1 MQEGVFIPV
10 YKSDDETDPVNYR
23 PISLL
28 SIFNRIVEK
37 LMYRQLKNFLD
48 ENDIPFKSQ
57 YGFREKHSKFR
68 NERKHLSDD
77 PEVILHE
84 RVKRD
89 ANSRGKSVSS
99 KFRRGALNWEPPYPE
114 GEDEASMKRHKDA
127 LASEWRKKNPDK
139 TRIETWIILTFP
151 ERRRQMN
158 QQTDLALL
166 KAEYPSLFDYN
177 QVNAD

>member
-1 MQEGVFIPV
+1 M
-10 YKSDDETDPVNYR
+10 
-23 PISLL
+23 
-28 SIFNRIVEK
+28 
-37 LMYRQLKNFLD
+37 
-48 ENDIPFKSQ
+48 
-57 YGFREKHSKFR
+57 
-68 NERKHLSDD
+68 
-77 PEVILHE
+77 
-84 RVKRD
+84 
-89 ANSRGKSVSS
+89 SS

-139 TRIETWIILTFP
+139 TKIETWMLLTFP